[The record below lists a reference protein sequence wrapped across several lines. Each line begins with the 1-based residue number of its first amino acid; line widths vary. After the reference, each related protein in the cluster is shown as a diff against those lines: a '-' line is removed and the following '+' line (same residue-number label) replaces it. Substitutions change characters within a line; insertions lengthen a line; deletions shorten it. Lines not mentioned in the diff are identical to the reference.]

1 MVTLDK
7 FAGTAKK
14 AILVTLPG
22 QLFVFPIDHNH
33 CGPGLWFATPKPC
46 SPSEVA
52 DISATGRTRYTNLGI
67 EIDEED
73 GRSEHTPAEH
83 L

>member
-1 MVTLDK
+1 M
-7 FAGTAKK
+7 
-14 AILVTLPG
+14 
-22 QLFVFPIDHNH
+22 FPVDHNRR
-33 CGPGLWFATPKPC
+33 GPDFGSQPLNHAHPL
-46 SPSEVA
+46 SDVA

-73 GRSEHTPAEH
+73 GCSEHTPAEH